1 MAPPPREALRLG
13 LFSPRLAGREASAY
27 GSVFFDL
34 ETTGLSGGAG
44 TVAFLAAL
52 GRYREGGDFEATQ
65 YFMDD
70 FPAEPAL
77 LERLGADLGAAEAV
91 FTYNGASFDLPL
103 YATRRAMN
111 GLAPAAPSA
120 HADAVHAARLLYRGR
135 LPDCSLRSLEAEVL
149 GLVREGD
156 IPGAEVPEAWF
167 DYLRRGRSERLGL
180 VFSHNA
186 LDVASL
192 AGLVSSIYAV
202 AALGSEGLGGADP
215 VGLAELQARLDPA
228 AAEATLR
235 GQLGLDDGRAARR
248 LARLYGRVGRSSE
261 RLGLAPYLPDDAA
274 GLYAKSIHA
283 EKALGDREAALG
295 YALRAAAAYREGVR
309 LRPGNATRLAM
320 AERAE
325 RKAERLAARLAAS
338 RPR

>member
-1 MAPPPREALRLG
+1 M
-13 LFSPRLAGREASAY
+13 
-27 GSVFFDL
+27 
-34 ETTGLSGGAG
+34 
-44 TVAFLAAL
+44 AFLAAL
-52 GRYREGGDFEATQ
+52 GRYRHGGGFEVAQ

-77 LERLGADLGAAEAV
+77 LDRLGADLGAAEAV
-91 FTYNGASFDLPL
+91 FTYNGASFDMPL

-111 GLAPAAPSA
+111 GLPPGLPRS

-135 LPDCSLRSLEAEVL
+135 LPDCSLRSLEGEVL
-149 GLVREGD
+149 GLFREGD

-167 DYLRRGRSERLGL
+167 DYLRRGRSDRLEL

-186 LDVASL
+186 RDVASL
-192 AGLVSSIYAV
+192 AGLVAAIYAV

-228 AAEATLR
+228 AAEATLK
-235 GQLGLDDGRAARR
+235 GQLGTDDGRAARR
-248 LARLYGRVGRSSE
+248 LARLYGRAGRRAE

-283 EKALGDREAALG
+283 EKALGDRDAALG
-295 YALRAAAAYREGVR
+295 YALRAAEAYREGAR
-309 LRPGNATRLAM
+309 QGRGNVTRLAM

-325 RKAERLAARLAAS
+325 RKAERLAALIGAS